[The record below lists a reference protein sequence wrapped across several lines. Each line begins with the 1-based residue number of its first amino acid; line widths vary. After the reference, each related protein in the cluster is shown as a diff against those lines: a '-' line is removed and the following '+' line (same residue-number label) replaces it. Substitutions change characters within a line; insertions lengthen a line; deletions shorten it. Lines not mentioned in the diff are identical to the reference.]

1 NVQLSSSNQDID
13 EVVVVA
19 FGTQKKVN
27 LTGSVAS
34 VTPKQLA
41 ERPVTS
47 LQNALQGVS
56 PGITVIS
63 RPMAPKKGNNATLT
77 VRGRSNLGTPGPMY
91 IIGGIPATGAE
102 FAAISAA
109 DISSMSVLK
118 DAASGARDGSSAAT
132 GFTLVN
138 PKRGG
143 GGRALFGI
151 ASHQGWQ
158 SATFLPNLANSL
170 EYSDLYFCAMKNAGK
185 QTIFTDDI
193 IEK

>member
-56 PGITVIS
+56 PGSTVIS

-91 IIGGIPATGAE
+91 IIDGIPGTGAE
-102 FAAISAA
+102 FAAISPA

-118 DAASGARDGSSAAT
+118 DAASASLYGSRAAN
-132 GFTLVN
+132 GVILVN
-138 PKRGG
+138 TKRGG
-143 GGRALFGI
+143 GDRA
-151 ASHQGWQ
+151 
-158 SATFLPNLANSL
+158 
-170 EYSDLYFCAMKNAGK
+170 
-185 QTIFTDDI
+185 I
-193 IEK
+193 I